1 MLSSSMLGTIT
12 SRPVL
17 RLSHVEKTSGQS
29 VALVF
34 STSAFGA
41 VDASPPTELP
51 GCELVGTVKNVKIWA
66 GECEPIVRNGVPVG
80 SNAVPVGPPPS
91 QPGRDSKN

>member
-1 MLSSSMLGTIT
+1 MKY
-12 SRPVL
+12 VL
-17 RLSHVEKTSGQS
+17 VT
-29 VALVF
+29 VALVL

-66 GECEPIVRNGVPVG
+66 VSVSQSFEMECR
-80 SNAVPVGPPPS
+80 
-91 QPGRDSKN
+91 

>member
-1 MLSSSMLGTIT
+1 MKY
-12 SRPVL
+12 VL
-17 RLSHVEKTSGQS
+17 VT

-66 GECEPIVRNGVPVG
+66 GECEPTVRNGVPVG
-80 SNAVPVGPPPS
+80 SNVVPVKPPPT
-91 QPGRDSKN
+91 QPGDTSKK

>member
-1 MLSSSMLGTIT
+1 MKY
-12 SRPVL
+12 VL
-17 RLSHVEKTSGQS
+17 VT

-41 VDASPPTELP
+41 VDTGPPTELA

-66 GECEPIVRNGVPVG
+66 GEV
-80 SNAVPVGPPPS
+80 
-91 QPGRDSKN
+91 